1 MADNILDDQMIS
13 ELLGRLKT
21 GKNHENFLQYYSM
34 FAESEL
40 AKKDH
45 DAILNEIAELAA
57 QATGYLA
64 KKINAVA
71 DEMDIDLAWSD
82 EELEIIINKIG
93 QLKTITT
100 TESLET
106 GILSLVAQI
115 LTKEYEKAYR
125 GDQLLDKNIAMMRFL
140 LNCELNQK
148 VSQLQNNQEFFN
160 ISPEVLYTI
169 RDVVIDESVS
179 HMLETLRHEQLHE
192 IIFSMRAKIY
202 QNKRWAGLNLLYQE
216 ALEYAAYQWATK
228 KSKKTRNEMA
238 EYLQTDE
245 KIINEY
251 NFDKLDFERLRKML
265 GPIAVKYGKLPK
277 RGRPRKKSP

>member
-1 MADNILDDQMIS
+1 
-13 ELLGRLKT
+13 
-21 GKNHENFLQYYSM
+21 M

-216 ALEYAAYQWATK
+216 ALEYAEYQWATK